1 MSFKLGVKAFAKKMG
16 RDVNDIKRLVAID
29 IFGKIITESPVD
41 TGRFRNNWNTSLNK
55 PNYSTT
61 LETDQSGQKAKDGIL
76 SVIQG
81 AKVEDDIY
89 LSNGLPYAKR
99 LENGWSRQAPTGM
112 VRINVARFSSAMKQ
126 AVQGR
131 LK

>member
-16 RDVNDIKRLVAID
+16 RDVNEIKRLVAID
-29 IFGKIITESPVD
+29 IFGKIITESP
-41 TGRFRNNWNTSLNK
+41 
-55 PNYSTT
+55 
-61 LETDQSGQKAKDGIL
+61 
-76 SVIQG
+76 VIQG

-112 VRINVARFSSAMKQ
+112 VRINVARFSSAIKQ